1 MDRRRFLK
9 WGAGV
14 SAVGAAVVGGGVAAV
29 QPRRRVVPVRNP
41 EAPERAPERRRVGVI
56 GGGLAGLSAAIQL
69 GRRGFDVHLFE
80 AAPHLGGK
88 LGGWEIEALGRRFPV
103 EHGFHG
109 FFNQYY
115 NLWALL
121 REAGAEPDLARVP
134 SYPILFADR
143 PPEHFVPSTAPFPFN
158 LLGVLTHSESI
169 HLRDFVGD
177 FPGLYELM
185 AYDEAK
191 TFAARDDVS
200 FAEYLRTAG
209 VPEPMTQAVLAPFGN
224 ASMNHLER
232 FSAAEGIRFFHVYFF
247 GNPEGLGFRIL
258 TRDVMA
264 AVVDRIEAL
273 AEAAGVTI
281 HKGRAVRRLAT
292 SGGRVTDL
300 VVEAPD
306 APPLDVRALPEAARF
321 VPMAALSSR
330 WRAHESPAG
339 HPIYV
344 RRAAD
349 GGAEAV
355 LGRCTHMG
363 CPVKPEGEGFLCP
376 CHGGAFDA
384 EGRVL
389 RGPPPLPLPRLTLA
403 PVEGG
408 FELQPGAARV
418 EDPKVPVDYA
428 VLACDS
434 VRSRELLERTGD
446 VLDGPWARSVRQ
458 LEPADPYAI
467 LRLWLD
473 RPTRPERAPFY
484 SVHGYRFTDSVA
496 IYSAFQAPY
505 VEWAKQSGG
514 SVVEVHAYAI
524 SPPEPYAVVRA
535 GLLDEMR
542 RVLPELAEARVLHEE
557 MQLQDNFTAFP
568 PGRHASRP
576 GTRSDLPNLLAA
588 GDWVRLP
595 IPAFLM
601 EAAVASGKFAANAIF
616 EDEGLRTE
624 PIPFVDPKG
633 PLA

>member
-9 WGAGV
+9 WSAGV
-14 SAVGAAVVGGGVAAV
+14 GAIGAAAAGVGVAAV
-29 QPRRRVVPVRNP
+29 QPKKQVVPALNP
-41 EAPERAPERRRVGVI
+41 GAPERPREGRRVGVI

-69 GRRGFDVHLFE
+69 GRRGFEVHLFE
-80 AAPHLGGK
+80 AAQHLGGK
-88 LGGWEIEALGRRFPV
+88 IGGWEVEALGRRFPV

-115 NLWALL
+115 NLWSLL
-121 REAGAEPDLARVP
+121 REAGAEPDLAAVP
-134 SYPILFADR
+134 SYPLLFADR
-143 PPEHFVPSTAPFPFN
+143 PPEYFVPSKAPFPFN
-158 LLGVLTHSESI
+158 LFGVLANSSSI
-169 HLRDFVGD
+169 HLGDFVGEY
-177 FPGLYELM
+177 PGLYELM

-191 TFAARDDVS
+191 TFAARDSIS

-209 VPEPMTQAVLAPFGN
+209 VPKSMAEVVLAPFGS

-258 TRDVMA
+258 TRDVMH
-264 AVVDRIEAL
+264 AVVDRIQAL
-273 AEAAGVTI
+273 AEGAGV
-281 HKGRAVRRLAT
+281 HLHRGRPVRRLGLEA
-292 SGGRVTDL
+292 GRVRHL
-300 VVEAPD
+300 VLEAPD
-306 APPLDVRALPEAARF
+306 APPLDVRALATEERF
-321 VPMAALSSR
+321 VPLEALGAG
-330 WRAHESPAG
+330 WRAHPSHAG

-349 GGAEAV
+349 GGAEAL

-363 CPVKPEGEGFLCP
+363 CPVQLAGDGFLCP
-376 CHGGAFDA
+376 CHGGAYDA
-384 EGRVL
+384 DGQVL
-389 RGPPPLPLPRLTLA
+389 RGPPPLPLPRLDLA
-403 PVEGG
+403 PTAGG
-408 FELQPGAARV
+408 FELQPPAVRV

-428 VLACDS
+428 ILACDS

-446 VLDGPWARSVRQ
+446 ALDGAWSRSVRS
-458 LEPADPYAI
+458 LVPADPYAI

-473 RPTRPERAPFY
+473 KSARPDRSPFY
-484 SVHGYRFTDSVA
+484 SVHGYRYTDSVA

-505 VEWAKQSGG
+505 VEWARASGG

-524 SPPEPYAVVRA
+524 APPEPYEVVRA
-535 GLLDEMR
+535 GLVEELR
-542 RVLPELAEARVLHEE
+542 AILPELADAKILHEE
-557 MQLQDNFTAFP
+557 MQLQDNFTSFP
-568 PGRHASRP
+568 PGGHAARP
-576 GTRSDLPNLLAA
+576 GTRADVPNLFAA

-601 EAAVASGKFAANAIF
+601 EAAVASGKFAANAIL

-624 PIPFVDPKG
+624 PIPYVDPKG